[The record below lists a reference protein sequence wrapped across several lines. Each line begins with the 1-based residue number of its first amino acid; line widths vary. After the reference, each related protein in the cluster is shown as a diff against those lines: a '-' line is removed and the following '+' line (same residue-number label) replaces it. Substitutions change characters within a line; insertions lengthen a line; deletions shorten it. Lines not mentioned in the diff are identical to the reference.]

1 MVLAGTTTSSPE
13 AGVTCRSSAPKKIC
27 WASVEGFGGH
37 ISYEGLP
44 PRFRSLAV
52 AWEEAHRETNV

>member
-27 WASVEGFGGH
+27 WASVEGFCTVMLK
-37 ISYEGLP
+37 YCPGLD
-44 PRFRSLAV
+44 R
-52 AWEEAHRETNV
+52 